1 MHDETEPEV
10 PIELQLT
17 DVLDLH
23 SFPPSEVADL
33 VRSYLEV
40 AQENNW
46 RQVRI
51 IHGKGRGIQRQTV
64 RRILERDPRVAAFS
78 DASGDAGGWGAT
90 LVTLRQPSA

>member
-10 PIELQLT
+10 PVELELT

-40 AQENNW
+40 AIENRW

-51 IHGKGRGIQRQTV
+51 IHGKGQGVQRQTV
-64 RRILERDPRVAAFS
+64 RTVLSRDPRVVTFR
-78 DASGDAGGWGAT
+78 DAPGDRGGWGAT
-90 LVTLRQPSA
+90 LVTLQGPAR

>member
-10 PIELQLT
+10 PMELELT

-40 AQENNW
+40 AIENHW

-51 IHGKGRGIQRQTV
+51 IHGKGQGVQRQTV
-64 RRILERDPRVAAFS
+64 RTVLLHDPRVVTFC
-78 DASGDAGGWGAT
+78 DAPGDAGSWGAT
-90 LVTLRQPSA
+90 LVTLQGPAR